1 MKKLILPIFCFVAI
15 FMMGCENST
24 NLRCATI
31 REITS
36 AGSENYGVSV
46 SFMEDERVKEKFVDV
61 QVKANEECQ
70 LVFWEE
76 NGEKM
81 TLNLYKKDDWYSLTS
96 LIAIAQDKPNTEKF
110 MPFKDAVTKTY
121 IFNSEKPVELT
132 LRVVA
137 GDVEE
142 NSQKT
147 GDVLVGSEDISDEFK
162 LKIQKVINKEE

>member
-1 MKKLILPIFCFVAI
+1 MKKLILPIFCFVAL

-31 REITS
+31 REITT
-36 AGSENYGVSV
+36 AGSENYGVTV
-46 SFMEDERVKEKFVDV
+46 AFIEDERVKEKSVDV
-61 QVKANEECQ
+61 QVKADKECE
-70 LVFWEE
+70 LIFWEE

-81 TLNLYKKDDWYSLTS
+81 TLRFYKRDDWYSLTN
-96 LIAIAQDKPNTEKF
+96 LVVIAQDKPNTEKF
-110 MPFKDAVTKTY
+110 MPFKDAVNKTY
-121 IFNSEKPVELT
+121 MFNSTQQVELT

-142 NSQKT
+142 NTQKT

-162 LKIQKVINKEE
+162 LKIEKVINKDE